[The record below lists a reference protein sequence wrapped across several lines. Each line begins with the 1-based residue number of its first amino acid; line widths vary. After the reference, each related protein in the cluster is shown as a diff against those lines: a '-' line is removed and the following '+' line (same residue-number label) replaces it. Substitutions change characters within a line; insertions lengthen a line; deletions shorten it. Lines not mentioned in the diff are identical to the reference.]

1 MRSHVLSTHRLGRLS
16 GNVFKLATFFTERH
30 SAHWFHKASTLA
42 PTDPTSAFL
51 VSSGELSIYPKT
63 GLRLQRRVPSAC
75 SQIKHSI
82 CSPIG
87 HESHHLPYKWKK
99 KQHVR
104 LVSPPPSQHH
114 NTLLLLQ
121 YLLQGNC
128 DTWRIYLHEKWASEI
143 EITFWMGRGYSP
155 PLICFMNYKI

>member
-16 GNVFKLATFFTERH
+16 GNVFKLATFFTECH
-30 SAHWFHKASTLA
+30 SAHWFHKASTSA

-63 GLRLQRRVPSAC
+63 GLRLWRGVPSAC

-87 HESHHLPYKWKK
+87 HESRHLPYKWKK
-99 KQHVR
+99 KTCQTCVSASVPASQYPSIAAIFTSGELRHVAY
-104 LVSPPPSQHH
+104 LSSWKMSIWNWNH
-114 NTLLLLQ
+114 LLN
-121 YLLQGNC
+121 GA
-128 DTWRIYLHEKWASEI
+128 RIQPAANMLHE
-143 EITFWMGRGYSP
+143 
-155 PLICFMNYKI
+155 L